1 MFTRDT
7 GFLLRNWA
15 DLSSEVGKWCSV
27 SMKALHLQQ
36 ETGQEMGFIFGCSKY
51 FECGASMVDH
61 TRSVS
66 FRISLLSPIYITS
79 NNSVNKA
86 KLSGNFPHWCSTIVS
101 LDTYIYYAFQNWLCK
116 HLWSVLNFCWLFY
129 TYSQAFNHLHPKTSM
144 HNLHI
149 VLYTFP
155 KVLTGRNLFANQK
168 IPTLVTILCIL
179 ITWVCNS
186 GFILLGEIRCQSLL
200 GLKG

>member
-51 FECGASMVDH
+51 FECGASMVDY

-155 KVLTGRNLFANQK
+155 KVLTGRICLPIKRFLPWWPFYA
-168 IPTLVTILCIL
+168 
-179 ITWVCNS
+179 
-186 GFILLGEIRCQSLL
+186 FSLPECVIQDSYCWEKL
-200 GLKG
+200 DASHSSV

>member
-1 MFTRDT
+1 MMQCLSEGPLLATRD
-7 GFLLRNWA
+7 
-15 DLSSEVGKWCSV
+15 S
-27 SMKALHLQQ
+27 
-36 ETGQEMGFIFGCSKY
+36 GQEMRFMQ
-51 FECGASMVDH
+51 EASASESQYCLQFTVY
-61 TRSVS
+61 
-66 FRISLLSPIYITS
+66 YI

-86 KLSGNFPHWCSTIVS
+86 KLSCNFPHWCSTIVS
-101 LDTYIYYAFQNWLCK
+101 LETYICYAFQNWLCK

-129 TYSQAFNHLHPKTSM
+129 TYSQAFNPLHPKTSM

-155 KVLTGRNLFANQK
+155 KVLTGRICLPIKRFL
-168 IPTLVTILCIL
+168 PWWPFLCIL